1 MTSLG
6 ARDLVSKI
14 AFKYVA
20 YVALPLLL
28 AVAIYLVF
36 RSDPPTLLMALMD
49 QLSMTHRPIRLESN
63 FDWMVYNVPDALWA
77 FSFTS
82 FLLIACRHDRPAI
95 RKAYLAFG
103 SILMVGLEVAQGIYL
118 TGTYD
123 DLDVVATAAG
133 AGLSYLMLYRS
144 AHQ

>member
-1 MTSLG
+1 
-6 ARDLVSKI
+6 
-14 AFKYVA
+14 
-20 YVALPLLL
+20 
-28 AVAIYLVF
+28 
-36 RSDPPTLLMALMD
+36 MALMD

-123 DLDVVATAAG
+123 DLDVVATVAG